1 MFTTLSGSLPFLE
14 AELDY
19 RRERLIDEA
28 RSRRDSRAVRLRPGR
43 PLRLRGPRRR
53 SHGVAAAQ

>member
-19 RRERLIDEA
+19 RRERLFDEA
-28 RSRRDSRAVRLRPGR
+28 KIRRDSRAVRLRPRR
-43 PLRLRGPRRR
+43 PLVPRAPRRR
-53 SHGVAAAQ
+53 SHGVVAAQ

>member
-19 RRERLIDEA
+19 RRERLFDEA
-28 RSRRDSRAVRLRPGR
+28 KTRRDSRAVPSRGRR
-43 PLRLRGPRRR
+43 PLRPRAARRR
-53 SHGVAAAQ
+53 SPGVAAAQ